1 MKNAFILWRITVSCR
16 KTQVANKI
24 TEVKPKSEN
33 TGTTTVL
40 PSIETDV
47 RSNAAYNYPD
57 FSKHNNWMSKCLTE
71 DIYKKLFDL
80 KTPNGVTLE
89 NIIQTGVDN
98 PGHPFIYTV
107 GCVAGDEVRMF
118 WDVCFE

>member
-1 MKNAFILWRITVSCR
+1 MSWTKTAFILWRTTVSYR
-16 KTQVANKI
+16 KTQVANKT
-24 TEVKPKSEN
+24 TEVKPQIQT

-40 PSIETDV
+40 PSVPTDV
-47 RSNAAYNYPD
+47 RSNAACNYPD

-71 DIYKKLFDL
+71 DVYKKLFGL
-80 KTPNGVTLE
+80 KTSNGVTLE

-107 GCVAGDEVRMF
+107 GCVAGDEVRNL
-118 WDVCFE
+118 